1 VSAVE
6 KILKKVEQD
15 RSKGND
21 ERALTRLRE
30 ALSEQPREFVLAR
43 EAAEL
48 AFQLERTVEAVGI
61 LRAAMK
67 RSPQARHQIL
77 NLAQEEFRQHS
88 QLEVGELLYDAYL
101 SDPDLDK
108 AREVVEALHDDDR
121 ERLLSKL
128 RAKVRSLREDVPDTN
143 PRVVAMLLAEAFT
156 LAAMQRHAEMA
167 EIFDRVLDLDAKQI
181 ETIGRMSRMAHEQA
195 RNVVPLRLV
204 LARCYSGV
212 GESDMA
218 VEHFAA
224 TASDPACRA
233 RALHLLGDD
242 PSTPRLREVRAFLLL
257 HEEQFEA
264 AHDALLELVEQSDD
278 AAANVRRVLESV
290 QGAVRATPR
299 LRQIYARVLASTG
312 AGDRAIRELEGA
324 VGGSE
329 GAAANLRIVEEAL
342 SQTPNDADAHQLRAR
357 LCLELERYTD
367 AAESLGRVLEIDP
380 SRAPGLRQEIEAAF
394 ERAPSEVGLGG
405 VLVGILVEM
414 ETPLEASEV
423 LQRIRG
429 SRLAPATLLYEL
441 ASSIASRY
449 GLSAELLAVFL
460 EAAIELGRDD
470 DARAAVAHYYG
481 SAGTRTQDFAKL
493 MLALV
498 EERPELGA
506 GLARALEGMQIPSSL
521 RMVLIRCRLSSDDS
535 QSALGELATLVVE
548 NSNLREPALEVLDG
562 YLQEHG
568 DSAQALELAAD
579 LLVDGGKLD
588 TAADYLGR
596 ALRAEPES
604 SDRVC
609 RRADRV
615 FSEAGARD
623 DVWRPV
629 VFALVDAGRHRHARD
644 LCYRAAQSVPFDR
657 QGFLH
662 VALGT
667 IQLETGQVAAATN
680 AFESSLLCKDVE
692 LERVV
697 AGLREAIEIDA
708 QHGHTRYV
716 LARAQL
722 QSGADVD
729 EAVEQLSEAVRL
741 DQMLAD
747 LVVDTLSEHA
757 STLEHHGPALALEGD
772 LALRKGE
779 RARGVELLEKALRVV
794 PELGTQVLESL
805 QVEWDRDSD
814 SVDTGIVLA
823 RALVCCDQHRRACRL
838 LSDLSRRFGD
848 QHTRLAIELERLIES
863 RPLPEA
869 HRALW
874 EILITQ
880 GEQDAALA
888 QMQLAV
894 ETSASD
900 PDLQRE
906 LLESAHHKVSESSW
920 VTCRLARLEM
930 RSGNDVRAE
939 LLLRDLVEKDM
950 STQADVLDALHS
962 EDAPTSEVLAL
973 LEIDVLL
980 GAERWQESHAAL
992 RRFLQAFPEES
1003 EPVLSRLRLLASRGE
1018 TNQAADFDLAQL
1030 LQKYGNIEEA
1040 VSVLEKAIEKA
1051 PEATEAAAVEPL
1063 IEVDVEADEGADAD
1077 VAELA
1082 PMEASETAS
1091 ARLDAGT
1098 SAAQSTTSRE
1108 MRLMLASMYVDLG
1121 RVQEGKEVLGSV
1133 FQEGHA
1139 SGDAYQFMQRIS
1151 TRGLQS
1157 KVKQLEEAIDNS
1169 PSDLR
1174 ARLELGRLSILA
1186 RDFGAAREALGFKG
1200 DAPAIESARRYL
1212 LARSYADGEQPHLAT
1227 AVLRSIDL
1235 NEIAETELRRNVM
1248 KLQARCYEQLGRY
1261 GEAHAVYLRIIGEFP
1276 DSKEAHHKVRSTYQK
1291 HLESCLEPKAIALEK
1306 RTSLELR

>member
-1 VSAVE
+1 
-6 KILKKVEQD
+6 
-15 RSKGND
+15 
-21 ERALTRLRE
+21 
-30 ALSEQPREFVLAR
+30 
-43 EAAEL
+43 
-48 AFQLERTVEAVGI
+48 
-61 LRAAMK
+61 
-67 RSPQARHQIL
+67 
-77 NLAQEEFRQHS
+77 
-88 QLEVGELLYDAYL
+88 
-101 SDPDLDK
+101 
-108 AREVVEALHDDDR
+108 
-121 ERLLSKL
+121 
-128 RAKVRSLREDVPDTN
+128 
-143 PRVVAMLLAEAFT
+143 
-156 LAAMQRHAEMA
+156 
-167 EIFDRVLDLDAKQI
+167 
-181 ETIGRMSRMAHEQA
+181 
-195 RNVVPLRLV
+195 
-204 LARCYSGV
+204 
-212 GESDMA
+212 
-218 VEHFAA
+218 
-224 TASDPACRA
+224 
-233 RALHLLGDD
+233 
-242 PSTPRLREVRAFLLL
+242 
-257 HEEQFEA
+257 
-264 AHDALLELVEQSDD
+264 
-278 AAANVRRVLESV
+278 
-290 QGAVRATPR
+290 
-299 LRQIYARVLASTG
+299 
-312 AGDRAIRELEGA
+312 
-324 VGGSE
+324 
-329 GAAANLRIVEEAL
+329 
-342 SQTPNDADAHQLRAR
+342 
-357 LCLELERYTD
+357 
-367 AAESLGRVLEIDP
+367 
-380 SRAPGLRQEIEAAF
+380 
-394 ERAPSEVGLGG
+394 
-405 VLVGILVEM
+405 
-414 ETPLEASEV
+414 
-423 LQRIRG
+423 
-429 SRLAPATLLYEL
+429 
-441 ASSIASRY
+441 
-449 GLSAELLAVFL
+449 
-460 EAAIELGRDD
+460 
-470 DARAAVAHYYG
+470 
-481 SAGTRTQDFAKL
+481 

-667 IQLETGQVAAATN
+667 IQLET
-680 AFESSLLCKDVE
+680 
-692 LERVV
+692 
-697 AGLREAIEIDA
+697 
-708 QHGHTRYV
+708 GHTRYV

-906 LLESAHHKVSESSW
+906 LLESAHHKVSESSSNIRGARPAGDRCPARCRTLAG
-920 VTCRLARLEM
+920 VTRGAPALPASVPGRERTGAVAPAAARL
-930 RSGNDVRAE
+930 
-939 LLLRDLVEKDM
+939 
-950 STQADVLDALHS
+950 
-962 EDAPTSEVLAL
+962 
-973 LEIDVLL
+973 
-980 GAERWQESHAAL
+980 
-992 RRFLQAFPEES
+992 
-1003 EPVLSRLRLLASRGE
+1003 
-1018 TNQAADFDLAQL
+1018 
-1030 LQKYGNIEEA
+1030 
-1040 VSVLEKAIEKA
+1040 
-1051 PEATEAAAVEPL
+1051 
-1063 IEVDVEADEGADAD
+1063 
-1077 VAELA
+1077 
-1082 PMEASETAS
+1082 
-1091 ARLDAGT
+1091 
-1098 SAAQSTTSRE
+1098 
-1108 MRLMLASMYVDLG
+1108 
-1121 RVQEGKEVLGSV
+1121 
-1133 FQEGHA
+1133 
-1139 SGDAYQFMQRIS
+1139 
-1151 TRGLQS
+1151 
-1157 KVKQLEEAIDNS
+1157 
-1169 PSDLR
+1169 
-1174 ARLELGRLSILA
+1174 
-1186 RDFGAAREALGFKG
+1186 
-1200 DAPAIESARRYL
+1200 
-1212 LARSYADGEQPHLAT
+1212 
-1227 AVLRSIDL
+1227 
-1235 NEIAETELRRNVM
+1235 
-1248 KLQARCYEQLGRY
+1248 
-1261 GEAHAVYLRIIGEFP
+1261 
-1276 DSKEAHHKVRSTYQK
+1276 
-1291 HLESCLEPKAIALEK
+1291 
-1306 RTSLELR
+1306 